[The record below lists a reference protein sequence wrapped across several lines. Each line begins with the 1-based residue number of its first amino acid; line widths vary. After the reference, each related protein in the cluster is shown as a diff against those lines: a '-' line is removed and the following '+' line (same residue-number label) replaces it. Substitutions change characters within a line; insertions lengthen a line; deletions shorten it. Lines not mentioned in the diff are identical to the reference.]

1 MPSYR
6 AALCTTA
13 PTHRYTSRG
22 CLLGS
27 GIWNLTLICP
37 LTCTVEATT
46 KEEASEL
53 RSLPH
58 QGLMVGCEGF

>member
-1 MPSYR
+1 MPSSR

-13 PTHRYTSRG
+13 PPHLYTSRG
-22 CLLGS
+22 C
-27 GIWNLTLICP
+27 LTLICP
-37 LTCTVEATT
+37 LTCTVEATA